1 MVEVLRKPIGVEVI
15 KVYQVPLILNRTT
28 IAQVVILIEVLK
40 VAPVKQVTVNT
51 RPLIKRLWVNNKSY
65 LDRIPDKPVQ
75 LKKSNRALS
84 VGPVRPCHIKNQSSW
99 PVKTAVALRVPAAF
113 SVPSLL

>member
-15 KVYQVPLILNRTT
+15 KVYQALLILNRTT

-51 RPLIKRLWVNNKSY
+51 RPLIKR
-65 LDRIPDKPVQ
+65 
-75 LKKSNRALS
+75 
-84 VGPVRPCHIKNQSSW
+84 
-99 PVKTAVALRVPAAF
+99 
-113 SVPSLL
+113 